1 MSDATIPSA
10 GGNRG
15 EQSPLLHNAA
25 HLDDGG
31 LSSTPMEV
39 PMVAEAKDWFALLK
53 PRVMTLVVFTG
64 LIGLLVAPGHLHPV
78 LGFTAVLCIAIA
90 AGACGAINMWYDR
103 DIDAIMLRTRK
114 RPIPA
119 GRIEPGAA
127 LGYGVTLAVGSV
139 IVMGLAVNLTAAAV
153 LALSI
158 GFYVFIYTMWLK
170 RRTPQNIVI
179 GGAAGAFPPVIG
191 WAAVTGSVDLIP
203 LVLFG
208 IIFIWTPPHFWSLAL
223 WANDD
228 YRRAGVPMLP
238 VVAGA
243 RTTRRQIV
251 LYTLALVPLT
261 LVPWWLGFSGPIYGL
276 TALVLGLGFLVSVAR
291 VATDRQDATGVSLT
305 NDAPARAAFKF
316 SILYLFVL
324 FGALAVDRLVG

>member
-1 MSDATIPSA
+1 MSEAVTTRTA
-10 GGNRG
+10 
-15 EQSPLLHNAA
+15 E
-25 HLDDGG
+25 
-31 LSSTPMEV
+31 LS
-39 PMVAEAKDWFALLK
+39 DWIALLK

-64 LIGLLVAPGHLHPV
+64 LIGLLIAPGHLHPV
-78 LGFTAVLCIAIA
+78 LGFTAVLCIAVA

-103 DIDAIMLRTRK
+103 DIDAVMRRTRN

-139 IVMGLAVNLTAAAV
+139 IVMGLAVNLITASV

-158 GFYVFIYTMWLK
+158 AFYVFVYTMWLK

-191 WAAVTGSVDLIP
+191 WAAVTGSVDLVP
-203 LVLFG
+203 LILFA
-208 IIFIWTPPHFWSLAL
+208 IVFVWTPPHFWSLAL
-223 WANDD
+223 FANAD

-243 RTTRRQIV
+243 RATRRQIV
-251 LYTLALVPLT
+251 LYTLLLVPLS
-261 LVPWWLGFSGPIYGL
+261 LAPWLIGFSGRVYGL
-276 TALVLGLGFLVSVAR
+276 AAIVLGFGLLIGVWR
-291 VATDRQDATGVSLT
+291 VATDRQDASGVSQT
-305 NDAPARAAFKF
+305 NDAPARAAFKY
-316 SILYLFVL
+316 SILYLFAL
-324 FGALAVDRLVG
+324 FAALAVDRLAG

>member
-1 MSDATIPSA
+1 MSDLTARAID
-10 GGNRG
+10 G
-15 EQSPLLHNAA
+15 EQGGDAALPLTGAPNPAFVQEA
-25 HLDDGG
+25 
-31 LSSTPMEV
+31 EV
-39 PMVAEAKDWFALLK
+39 RDWIALLK

-64 LIGLLVAPGHLHPV
+64 LIGMIVAPGHLHPV
-78 LGFTAVLCIAIA
+78 LGFTAILCIAVA

-103 DIDAIMLRTRK
+103 DIDAVMRRTRN

-119 GRIEPGAA
+119 GRIQPGAA
-127 LGYGVTLAVGSV
+127 LGYGITLAAASV
-139 IVMGLAVNLTAAAV
+139 VVMGLTVNVAAASV

-158 GFYVFIYTMWLK
+158 GFYVFVYTMWLK

-203 LVLFG
+203 LVLFA
-208 IIFIWTPPHFWSLAL
+208 IVFIWTPPHFWALAL
-223 WANDD
+223 WANED

-243 RTTRRQIV
+243 KETRKQIV
-251 LYTLALVPLT
+251 LYTLLLVPLS
-261 LVPWWLGFSGPIYGL
+261 LAPWALGFSGPIYV
-276 TALVLGLGFLVSVAR
+276 ASAAVLGAGFLAAVYR
-291 VATDRQDATGVSLT
+291 VATDRQDAQGVSLT

-316 SILYLFVL
+316 SILYLFAL
-324 FGALAVDRLVG
+324 FAALAVDRLAG

>member
-1 MSDATIPSA
+1 
-10 GGNRG
+10 
-15 EQSPLLHNAA
+15 
-25 HLDDGG
+25 
-31 LSSTPMEV
+31 
-39 PMVAEAKDWFALLK
+39 
-53 PRVMTLVVFTG
+53 MTLVVFTG

-78 LGFTAVLCIAIA
+78 LGFTAILCIAVA

-103 DIDAIMLRTRK
+103 DIDAVMRRTRN

-127 LGYGVTLAVGSV
+127 LGFGITLAAGAVL
-139 IVMGLAVNLTAAAV
+139 IMGLAVNIAAASV
-153 LALSI
+153 LALSVC
-158 GFYVFIYTMWLK
+158 FYVFVYTMWLK

-203 LVLFG
+203 LILFA
-208 IIFIWTPPHFWSLAL
+208 IVFIWTPPHFWSLAL
-223 WANDD
+223 WANED

-243 RTTRRQIV
+243 RETRKQIV
-251 LYTLALVPLT
+251 LYSLLLVPLS
-261 LVPWWLGFSGPIYGL
+261 LAPWLLGFSGAIYATSAGI
-276 TALVLGLGFLVSVAR
+276 LGAGFLISVWR
-291 VATDRQDATGVSLT
+291 VFADRQDETGVSLT

-316 SILYLFVL
+316 SILYLFAL
-324 FGALAVDRLVG
+324 FAALAVDRLAG

>member
-1 MSDATIPSA
+1 MSDTIPSIAKEQVLSA
-10 GGNRG
+10 G
-15 EQSPLLHNAA
+15 E
-25 HLDDGG
+25 
-31 LSSTPMEV
+31 
-39 PMVAEAKDWFALLK
+39 MVLEADYRDWIALLK
-53 PRVMTLVVFTG
+53 PRVLTLVVFTG
-64 LIGLLVAPGHLHPV
+64 LIGLLVAPGHLNVV
-78 LGFTAVLCIAIA
+78 LAFTAILCISVA

-103 DIDAIMLRTRK
+103 DIDAVMRRTRT

-119 GRIEPGAA
+119 GRIEPGPA
-127 LGYGVTLAVGSV
+127 LGFGITLAVGSV
-139 IVMGLAVNLTAAAV
+139 LVMGLAVNIPAALI

-158 GFYVFIYTMWLK
+158 CFYVFVYTMWLK

-208 IIFIWTPPHFWSLAL
+208 IVFIWTPPHFWSLAL

-243 RTTRRQIV
+243 KETRRQIL
-251 LYTLALVPLT
+251 LYTLVLVPLT
-261 LVPWWLGFSGPIYGL
+261 LVPFFLGFSGMVYGVAA
-276 TALVLGLGFLVSVAR
+276 ALLGAMFLLR
-291 VATDRQDATGVSLT
+291 VYGVMTDRQDAAGVSLT
-305 NDAPARAAFKF
+305 GDAPAKRAFKY
-316 SILYLFVL
+316 SVLYLFVL
-324 FGALAVDRLVG
+324 FAALAVDRLAFP